1 MKFCHMHIHFVY
13 TCTFCVPS
21 GVESEG
27 GHDEEDGEFPGE
39 LQEEVRRHEAP
50 TGAALLGLPQGQKG
64 QEKVLI
70 HQSALMCSIKGLQ
83 NSEFITA
90 HILSIKQ
97 NFYNPDM
104 L

>member
-83 NSEFITA
+83 NS
-90 HILSIKQ
+90 
-97 NFYNPDM
+97 
-104 L
+104 